1 MCLAIPMK
9 LIARQGS
16 SGVVELEGVRRSISL
31 ALMPEART
39 GDHLLIHAGYAI
51 GAVDEKEAAET
62 IRLLQEMAEA
72 EQRDGPPGPEP
83 QDGGG
88 RARRPHE
95 RNQA

>member
-1 MCLAIPMK
+1 MCLAVPMK

-16 SGVVELEGVRRSISL
+16 SGVVELEGVRRSVSL

-62 IRLLQEMAEA
+62 IRLLHEMAEA
-72 EQRDGPPGPEP
+72 ESREGSGRTRQSPE
-83 QDGGG
+83 G
-88 RARRPHE
+88 
-95 RNQA
+95 NQA